1 MAVRTLTLC
10 MGERGLITLIL
21 AVSVVYCSI
30 SGIVIPAAT
39 ATNTDLHLP
48 IKVSRQ
54 ALRFQTKRIRER
66 SRSWR
71 KDAAMSTEYVLERE
85 NVHVLIITAMS
96 YAPNDS
102 QTHGYCSLV
111 CRDVKNTLSER
122 DEGEVRVLLG
132 CAPTSQTGSECRL
145 QMSEHS
151 EAVLSPCSFA
161 YRTYTFAW
169 CVFWTGGPEC
179 RGA

>member
-1 MAVRTLTLC
+1 
-10 MGERGLITLIL
+10 
-21 AVSVVYCSI
+21 
-30 SGIVIPAAT
+30 
-39 ATNTDLHLP
+39 
-48 IKVSRQ
+48 
-54 ALRFQTKRIRER
+54 
-66 SRSWR
+66 
-71 KDAAMSTEYVLERE
+71 MSTEYVLERE

-169 CVFWTGGPEC
+169 CVF
-179 RGA
+179 